1 LDNDEMFSE
10 PKRKVKAMIDRPV
23 SKAGA
28 AGLATLL
35 LGVTI
40 ALTAGAQTPS
50 PPPAPPAPSPAQ
62 QAIDARQAVYK
73 LIGQSFGPL
82 GRSASGQVP
91 FDPSDAVKRADRLA
105 FLATFLPDEFPD
117 ISQTGNTKARPEI
130 WTDQADFAK
139 RQKDLIDHTAKL
151 AQVLH
156 QDDSNSDA
164 FKAAVKDVG
173 ADCKGC
179 HDNYRVR

>member
-1 LDNDEMFSE
+1 VF
-10 PKRKVKAMIDRPV
+10 
-23 SKAGA
+23 
-28 AGLATLL
+28 
-35 LGVTI
+35 
-40 ALTAGAQTPS
+40 
-50 PPPAPPAPSPAQ
+50 
-62 QAIDARQAVYK
+62 K
-73 LIGQSFGPL
+73 LIGQSFAPL

-91 FDPSDAVKRADRLA
+91 FDAAEAVKRADRVA

-130 WTDQADFAK
+130 WTSRADFDQ
-139 RQKDLIDHTAKL
+139 RQKDFADHAAKL